1 MNLKESFRYQNF
13 LENMLAYA
21 GNSLTD
27 REHSLTIT
35 KNHLRKKANAEAE
48 DMMETVDVGEFF
60 KNDDVLKFM
69 TMLVEERSKLTN
81 AIGKAKAS
89 IGFDL
94 DAAIE
99 TNKFRQAVANRVKT
113 MLRFTASK
121 RTERGTDYKFNVE
134 GNQTQYYYDIE
145 VEANEAFDRSAAK
158 DTMRKLILE
167 ADKVSAEIDSAMI
180 NTVVEYDAPFN
191 VNDSFEDVMT
201 DFLAKE

>member
-99 TNKFRQAVANRVKT
+99 TNKFRQTVANRVKT

-145 VEANEAFDRSAAK
+145 VKANEAFDRSVAK

-180 NTVVEYDAPFN
+180 NTMVEYDAPFN